1 MGLALFCFLRLS
13 ILKQWLY
20 VQNSSSP
27 VGCILPPHLGQV
39 CISHLWI
46 LSDPHLRQSLPTR
59 ELKLGAASPI
69 TPPTTRGTMFLQSG
83 QDMASMCC
91 PMKPRPSYI
100 SVSYPHSWHL
110 NIFFFDI
117 NNLLFYQFKH
127 QLALEYFPMEKWFVF
142 WLRKKAASFWCEQKT
157 MVSEVV
163 IRITNADVECYPS
176 EEFLKIF
183 PLPDWHESVLWFLLV
198 EVSWENV
205 THWYNRLPFPS

>member
-91 PMKPRPSYI
+91 PMKPRPSYF

-110 NIFFFDI
+110 NIFFCDI
-117 NNLLFYQFKH
+117 NNLLSYQFKT
-127 QLALEYFPMEKWFVF
+127 QLALEYFPMEISENKQ
-142 WLRKKAASFWCEQKT
+142 SFHF
-157 MVSEVV
+157 
-163 IRITNADVECYPS
+163 YP
-176 EEFLKIF
+176 FLDALWRFFSPISCNT
-183 PLPDWHESVLWFLLV
+183 LPSLSSFAKSKMSSS
-198 EVSWENV
+198 SW
-205 THWYNRLPFPS
+205 RA

>member
-83 QDMASMCC
+83 QDMAS
-91 PMKPRPSYI
+91 
-100 SVSYPHSWHL
+100 
-110 NIFFFDI
+110 
-117 NNLLFYQFKH
+117 
-127 QLALEYFPMEKWFVF
+127 
-142 WLRKKAASFWCEQKT
+142 ASFWCEQKT

-198 EVSWENV
+198 EVSWEKV